1 MRHKDLTKLTKD
13 QREKFL
19 AYRREY
25 YARTRERYCERKRNQ
40 IARRKAEKA
49 GAVVVATNA
58 RKAKRG
64 DITQKQHPNLVRK
77 EASS

>member
-40 IARRKAEKA
+40 IARHKAEKA

-58 RKAKRG
+58 RESKRG
-64 DITQKQHPNLVRK
+64 DITQKQHPNLARK